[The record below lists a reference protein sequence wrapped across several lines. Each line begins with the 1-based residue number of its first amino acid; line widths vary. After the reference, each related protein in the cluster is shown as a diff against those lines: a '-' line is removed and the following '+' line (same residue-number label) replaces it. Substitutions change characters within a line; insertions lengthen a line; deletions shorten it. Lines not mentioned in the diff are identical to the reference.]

1 MTTAASRIAH
11 WSIRHPWWAIGLW
24 LAFVATAVVAG
35 GTVETRQITDSEVD
49 VGESGRAAEYIES
62 AEFDDPATDNVLI
75 TPLDGWDAATAE
87 AAASDVS
94 SRLGTLDEVAGVG
107 EPVPSARADAL
118 LLPITLAADADNGDA
133 LIEPVHDEVAAV
145 DTAYPDLRIE
155 SVGSTSIGHGIDQT
169 VNEDLSSAG
178 MLSLPVTLGVL
189 LVVFGAL
196 VAAGVPLL
204 LGFSAV
210 AAATGL
216 WALAS
221 QLIPDVGSVPQLIL
235 LFGLAVGVDYSLF
248 YLKREREERQR
259 GHGTA
264 DAVRIAAAT
273 SGRAVVVSALTTLVA
288 LAGLYMSGDAIF
300 RALGTGVMIVVAVA
314 MVGSLTVLPALLV
327 KFGRAMDRP
336 RVPFLW
342 RLTAGSGGS
351 EPRLW
356 PRLLAPALRAPRT
369 TAFVTIG
376 LLAALAVPAIGMN
389 MQSPTTDDLP
399 RSIPVVA
406 SYDRLIEA
414 YPSEG
419 DAHEVVV
426 RAPVESA
433 GAVADALGAIHTNLQ
448 DDPLFAT
455 GPAPAVTMSL
465 DGSVS
470 ILDLGFAYSV
480 DDPRAE
486 QSLAEL
492 RDSLVPQ
499 ALGAVPDAEYA
510 VTGYVASTL
519 DYTDQQ
525 VERLPWIIG
534 FVVVLTIGMM
544 ALTFR
549 SVVVA
554 GVAGALALLSVGAA
568 FGLLTLVFQHG
579 FAADLLGLNAT
590 GRIVD
595 WIPLFLFVVLLG
607 LSMDYHVYVVSRIR
621 EAAASGLDTRSAVRF
636 GITRTAGVV
645 TSAAAVMVAVFS
657 LFATLSF
664 VEMQQLG
671 IGLAVAIAIDAT
683 LVRLFLLPA
692 LMTMLGRANWW
703 PGGLRRVEQRAPER
717 ASVTVGA

>member
-24 LAFVATAVVAG
+24 LAFVATAVVVG
-35 GTVETRQITDSEVD
+35 GSVETRQVTESEVA

-75 TPLDGWDAATAE
+75 SPEGGWDAATAE
-87 AAASDVS
+87 EAAADVG
-94 SRLGTLDEVAGVG
+94 SRLAAMDEVAGVG
-107 EPVPSARADAL
+107 EPVPSPVSDAL
-118 LLPITLAADADNGDA
+118 LVPITLNAEPDEADA
-133 LIEPVHDEVAAV
+133 LIEPIHEEVAAV
-145 DTAYPDLRIE
+145 NTAYPDLRIE
-155 SVGSTSIGHGIDQT
+155 SVGSTSIGYGIDQT
-169 VNEDLSSAG
+169 VNEDLGNAG
-178 MLSLPVTLGVL
+178 MLSLPITLGVL

-196 VAAGVPLL
+196 VAAGVPLV

-221 QLIPDVGSVPQLIL
+221 QVIPDIGSVPQLIL

-259 GHGTA
+259 GHGTV

-288 LAGLYMSGDAIF
+288 LAGLYLSGDAIF
-300 RALGTGVMIVVAVA
+300 RALGTGVMIVVGVA

-336 RVPFLW
+336 RIPLLW
-342 RLTAGSGGS
+342 RLTATRAHG

-356 PRLLAPALRAPRT
+356 PRLLAPAFRAPRT
-369 TAFVTIG
+369 TAVVVIG
-376 LLAALAVPAIGMN
+376 VLVALAVPALGMN
-389 MQSPTTDDLP
+389 MKSPTTDDLP
-399 RSIPVVA
+399 RSIPAVA
-406 SYDRLIEA
+406 AYDRMVEA

-419 DAHEVVV
+419 DVHEVVV
-426 RAPVESA
+426 RAPADSA
-433 GAVADALGAIHTNLQ
+433 DAVAASLAELHKNVQ

-455 GPAPAVTMSL
+455 GPEPAVTTSL

-470 ILDLGFAYSV
+470 ILDLGFAYSA

-486 QSLAEL
+486 RSLEQL
-492 RDSLVPQ
+492 RDTLVPA
-499 ALGAVPDAEYA
+499 ALASVPDADYA
-510 VTGYVASTL
+510 VTGNVALTN
-519 DYTDQQ
+519 DYTSQQ

-534 FVVVLTIGMM
+534 FVVVLTVGMM

-554 GVAGALALLSVGAA
+554 GVAGALALLSVSAA
-568 FGLLTLVFQHG
+568 YGVLTLVFQHG
-579 FAADLLGLNAT
+579 FAADLLGMNAT

-595 WIPLFLFVVLLG
+595 WVPLFLFVILLG

-621 EAAASGLDTRSAVRF
+621 EAAVSGLDIRAAVRA
-636 GITRTAGVV
+636 GTARTAGVV

-657 LFATLSF
+657 IFATLSM

-671 IGLAVAIAIDAT
+671 IGLAAAIAIDAT
-683 LVRLFLLPA
+683 LVRLFLLPS
-692 LMTMLGRANWW
+692 LMTVLGRANWW
-703 PGGLRRVEQRAPER
+703 PGGLRPVEQREPER